1 MKDIFPDIFP
11 VCTFGF
17 RSSAELSEEEQRR
30 SEGRYANSG
39 KIAPDIKLLNFSTW
53 NMKKPSISRMM
64 LVFMQ
69 IPVKEKRSFVSWLRE
84 GKKGWLLD
92 KGRQSSQN
100 SCFTYQVF
108 LQFQNY

>member
-1 MKDIFPDIFP
+1 MKYIFPDIFP
-11 VCTFGF
+11 VCTLGF
-17 RSSAELSEEEQRR
+17 RRSAAELSEEEQRR
-30 SEGRYANSG
+30 SERRYANSG
-39 KIAPDIKLLNFSTW
+39 KIAPDIKLLSFSTW

-92 KGRQSSQN
+92 KGR
-100 SCFTYQVF
+100 
-108 LQFQNY
+108 